1 MFRSRLKPISNQ
13 ADWTCFIQMTDKDTG
28 ALLDLTGGSTPL
40 TWTLEARL
48 QGGRYARP
56 WLQIASDDGSGQ
68 LYVAALGVLGI
79 WVPVG
84 TMQSFEMGS
93 YELFLGVTNGVFT
106 RQISLG
112 LLPIIGKS
120 VGMASAYGL
129 GRYYGW

>member
-1 MFRSRLKPISNQ
+1 MFNTRLKPVSNQ
-13 ADWTCFIQMTDKDTG
+13 GDWLCFIQMTDKDSG

-40 TWTLEARL
+40 SWTLEARL
-48 QGGRYARP
+48 QGGRPSRAFIR
-56 WLQIASDDGSGQ
+56 ISTADASGQ

-84 TMQSFEMGS
+84 NMQTLEVGS
-93 YELFLGVTNGVFT
+93 YQIFLGVTNGAFT

-112 LLPIIGKS
+112 LLPIIGKP
-120 VGMASAYGL
+120 VNIASAYGT